1 MSRCFYLFG
10 IRSPTVREGL
20 PSLLALPNG
29 RASETLIAG
38 LGSTDVSEMN
48 ERQKSPR
55 QKWLLAVALL
65 VFALATPNSS
75 IAEKIKPEEIVA
87 RHLESIGPAKARASA
102 RVIAGTSQVIFRTP
116 PPGQAIGRA
125 VLASDGFKSL
135 VGMSFPSPIYPREE
149 LGFNGNAFVAAFVTP
164 GVRSALGNFL
174 MTHDLIFKQGLM
186 GGVLS
191 TAWPLEDL
199 ATRNA
204 QLEYVGIRK
213 VDDRTLHELRY
224 LPRGGSDLKIKLLF
238 EQETFRHVR
247 TEYERVI
254 PAPTGTRSYGN
265 VQERETRY
273 HMVEEFSLFK
283 KEGDLTLPH
292 VYKISLSVDTQN
304 GTFLAEWVIKL
315 TQFEFNQ
322 KIDQSAFSINA
333 N

>member
-1 MSRCFYLFG
+1 
-10 IRSPTVREGL
+10 
-20 PSLLALPNG
+20 
-29 RASETLIAG
+29 
-38 LGSTDVSEMN
+38 MN
-48 ERQKSPR
+48 ERQERAR
-55 QKWLLAVALL
+55 QKWFLAFALL
-65 VFALATPNSS
+65 GFALATPTSS
-75 IAEKIKPEEIVA
+75 FAEKIKAEEIVA

-125 VLASDGFKSL
+125 VLASDGLKSL

-149 LGFNGNAFVAAFVTP
+149 LGFNGNSFVAAFVTP
-164 GVRSALGNFL
+164 GVRSVLGNFL
-174 MTHDLIFKQGLM
+174 MTHNLIFKQGLM
-186 GGVLS
+186 GGALS
-191 TAWPLEDL
+191 TAWPLQDL
-199 ATRNA
+199 ASRSA
-204 QLEYVGIRK
+204 QLEYVGTRK
-213 VDDRTLHELRY
+213 LDDQTLHELRY

-254 PAPTGTRSYGN
+254 PAPTGPRSYTN
-265 VQERETRY
+265 VQERESRY

-292 VYKISLSVDTQN
+292 IYKIKLSVDTQN

-322 KIDQSAFSINA
+322 KIDPNSFSISA